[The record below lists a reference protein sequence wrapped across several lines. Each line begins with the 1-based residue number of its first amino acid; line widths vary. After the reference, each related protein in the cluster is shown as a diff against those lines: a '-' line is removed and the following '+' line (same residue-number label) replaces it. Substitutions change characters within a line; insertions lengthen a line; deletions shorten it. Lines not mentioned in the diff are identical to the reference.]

1 MKLRPA
7 NGKDVIPE
15 IEKMNRPSL
24 PFELLLIPLSLPSRS
39 CCMLHRF
46 LQPIRFFRTSNALSA
61 AACRSFS
68 ATPTNTMALSTFS
81 VDCTSDELND
91 GQMKEVEIGEGEKKG
106 KVLLS
111 KVKGVV
117 YATSS
122 QVRSSSSIVA
132 PLDARGTC

>member
-1 MKLRPA
+1 
-7 NGKDVIPE
+7 
-15 IEKMNRPSL
+15 
-24 PFELLLIPLSLPSRS
+24 
-39 CCMLHRF
+39 MLHRF
-46 LQPIRFFRTSNALSA
+46 LQPIRLFRTSNALSA

-91 GQMKEVEIGEGEKKG
+91 GQMKEVEIGEGERKG

-122 QVRSSSSIVA
+122 QVRSPSSIVA

>member
-24 PFELLLIPLSLPSRS
+24 PFELRLTPLSLPSHS

-46 LQPIRFFRTSNALSA
+46 LQPIRLFRTSNAFSA
-61 AACRSFS
+61 VACRSFS
-68 ATPTNTMALSTFS
+68 STPTTTMALSTFS
-81 VDCTSDELND
+81 VDCTSDELKD
-91 GQMKEVEIGEGEKKG
+91 GQMKEVEIGEGERKG
-106 KVLLS
+106 KILLS

-122 QVRSSSSIVA
+122 QVRSPSIVA